1 MATPAAGT
9 TTAYELTAGV
19 KVNMDELIYM
29 YSPMDLPMT
38 LGIDAQGTMVV
49 SKRPVDQKAFSWQDE
64 EMLTPRAALAALATT
79 GTTGLTVAT
88 GEALRFATGDTARI
102 MKQDGTN
109 EVVLISGVSNA
120 TVTVTRAYRSLTT
133 ATNLATGDVIIGI
146 GTGLAEGS
154 DPSTFRFR
162 DRDTRTNYT
171 QIFGPY
177 KISMSGTEQ
186 VLSKYGVPDE
196 WAHQVYLRNR
206 ELMIRIEQ
214 TLLYGIKDDD
224 TSGKI
229 RLTGGLL
236 YFCTTNVDSTSTQ
249 LTISAIAA
257 QQQECYNL
265 GDVPLHLIVR
275 PNGLDDINDTENT
288 SRLRVVETDSRRG
301 RQRVE
306 VLDTEFGSTVI
317 HRNRWCYSQNA
328 FLVKPDAIIRR
339 PLRPIVYEQLA
350 KTGDADHAMIVG
362 EEGFEIK
369 GEQHMAVFTK
379 LTDYTAA

>member
-9 TTAYELTAGV
+9 TTAYELTTGV
-19 KVNMDELIYM
+19 KINFDELIYM

-38 LGIDAQGTMVV
+38 LGVDAQGTMVV
-49 SKRPVDQKAFSWQDE
+49 SKRPVDQKQFYWQDE
-64 EMLTPRAALAALATT
+64 EILTPRAALAALATT

-88 GEALRFATGDTARI
+88 GEALRFATGDLARI

-109 EVVLISGVSNA
+109 EVVRITGVSNA
-120 TVTVTRAYRSLTT
+120 TVTVTRAYRTLTT
-133 ATNLATGDVIIGI
+133 ATDLATGDIIIGI
-146 GTGLAEGS
+146 GTALAEGS

-162 DRDTRTNYT
+162 DRDSRSNYT

-177 KISMSGTEQ
+177 KISMTGTEQ
-186 VLSKYGVPDE
+186 VISKYGVPDE
-196 WAHQVYLRNR
+196 WAKQTFLRTR
-206 ELMIRIEQ
+206 ELYIRLEQ
-214 TLLYGIKDDD
+214 TLLYGVKDDD

-229 RLTGGLL
+229 RATGGLL
-236 YFCTTNVDSTSTQ
+236 NFLTTNVDSTNTQ
-249 LTISAIAA
+249 LTIAAITT
-257 QQQECYNL
+257 QQQNCYNK

-275 PNGLDDINDTENT
+275 PNGLDDLNDTENT

-301 RQRVE
+301 RARVE

-317 HRNRWCYSQNA
+317 HRNRWCFSQNA

-339 PLRPIVYEQLA
+339 ILRPVVYEQLA

>member
-9 TTAYELTAGV
+9 TTAYELTTGV
-19 KVNMDELIYM
+19 KINFDELIYM

-38 LGIDAQGTMVV
+38 LGVDAQGTMVV
-49 SKRPVDQKAFSWQDE
+49 SKRPVDQKQFYWQDE
-64 EMLTPRAALAALATT
+64 EILTPRAALAALATT
-79 GTTGLTVAT
+79 ATTGLTVAS
-88 GEALRFATGDTARI
+88 GEALRFATGDLARI

-109 EVVLISGVSNA
+109 EVVRITGVSDA

-133 ATNLATGDVIIGI
+133 ATNLATGDIIIGI
-146 GTGLAEGS
+146 GTALAEGS

-162 DRDTRTNYT
+162 DRDSRSNYT

-177 KISMSGTEQ
+177 KISMTGTEQ
-186 VLSKYGVPDE
+186 VISKYGVPDE
-196 WAHQVYLRNR
+196 WAKQTFLRTR
-206 ELMIRIEQ
+206 ELYIRLEQ
-214 TLLYGIKDDD
+214 TLLYGVKDDD

-229 RLTGGLL
+229 RATGGLL
-236 YFCTTNVDSTSTQ
+236 NFLTTNVDSTNTQ
-249 LTISAIAA
+249 LTIAAITT
-257 QQQECYNL
+257 QQQNCYNK

-275 PNGLDDINDTENT
+275 PNGLDDLNDTENT

-301 RQRVE
+301 RARVE

-317 HRNRWCYSQNA
+317 HRNRWCFSQNA

-339 PLRPIVYEQLA
+339 ILRPVVYEQLA

>member
-9 TTAYELTAGV
+9 TTAYELTTGV

-38 LGIDAQGTMVV
+38 LGVDAQGTMVV
-49 SKRPVDQKAFSWQDE
+49 SKRPVDQKQFYWQDE
-64 EMLTPRAALAALATT
+64 EILTPRAALAALATT
-79 GTTGLTVAT
+79 ATTGLTVAS
-88 GEALRFATGDTARI
+88 GEALRFATGDLARI

-109 EVVLISGVSNA
+109 EVVRITGVSDA

-133 ATNLATGDVIIGI
+133 ATNLATGDIIIGI
-146 GTGLAEGS
+146 GTALAEGS

-162 DRDTRTNYT
+162 DRDSRSNYT

-177 KISMSGTEQ
+177 KISMTGTEQ
-186 VLSKYGVPDE
+186 VISKYGVPDE
-196 WAHQVYLRNR
+196 WAKQTFLRTR
-206 ELMIRIEQ
+206 ELYIRLEQ
-214 TLLYGIKDDD
+214 TLLYGVKDDD

-229 RLTGGLL
+229 RATGGLL
-236 YFCTTNVDSTSTQ
+236 NFLTTNVDSTNTQ
-249 LTISAIAA
+249 LTIAAITT
-257 QQQECYNL
+257 QQQNCYNK

-275 PNGLDDINDTENT
+275 PNGLDDLNDTENT

-301 RQRVE
+301 RARVE

-317 HRNRWCYSQNA
+317 HRNRWCFSQNA

-339 PLRPIVYEQLA
+339 ILRPVVYEQLA

>member
-1 MATPAAGT
+1 
-9 TTAYELTAGV
+9 
-19 KVNMDELIYM
+19 M

-38 LGIDAQGTMVV
+38 LGVDAQGTMVV
-49 SKRPVDQKAFSWQDE
+49 SKRPVDQKQFYWQDE
-64 EMLTPRAALAALATT
+64 EILTPRAALAALATT
-79 GTTGLTVAT
+79 ATTGLTVAS
-88 GEALRFATGDTARI
+88 GEALRFATGDLARI

-109 EVVLISGVSNA
+109 EVVRITGVSDA

-133 ATNLATGDVIIGI
+133 ATNLATGDIIIGI
-146 GTGLAEGS
+146 GTALAEGS

-162 DRDTRTNYT
+162 DRDSRSNYT

-177 KISMSGTEQ
+177 KISMTGTEQ
-186 VLSKYGVPDE
+186 VISKYGVPDE
-196 WAHQVYLRNR
+196 WAKQTFLRTR
-206 ELMIRIEQ
+206 ELYIRLEQ
-214 TLLYGIKDDD
+214 TLLYGVKDDD

-229 RLTGGLL
+229 RATGGLL
-236 YFCTTNVDSTSTQ
+236 NFLTTNVDSTNTQ
-249 LTISAIAA
+249 LTIAAITT
-257 QQQECYNL
+257 QQQNCYNK

-275 PNGLDDINDTENT
+275 PNGLDDLNDTENT

-301 RQRVE
+301 RARVE

-317 HRNRWCYSQNA
+317 HRNRWCFSQNA

-339 PLRPIVYEQLA
+339 ILRPVVYEQLA

>member
-9 TTAYELTAGV
+9 TTAYELTTGV
-19 KVNMDELIYM
+19 KINFDELIYM

-38 LGIDAQGTMVV
+38 LGVDAQGTMVV
-49 SKRPVDQKAFSWQDE
+49 SKRPVDQKQFYWQDE
-64 EMLTPRAALAALATT
+64 EILTPRAALAALATT
-79 GTTGLTVAT
+79 ATTGLTVAT
-88 GEALRFATGDTARI
+88 GEALRFATGDLARI

-109 EVVLISGVSNA
+109 EVVRITGVSDA

-133 ATNLATGDVIIGI
+133 ATNLATGDIIIGI
-146 GTGLAEGS
+146 GTALAEGS

-162 DRDTRTNYT
+162 DRDSRSNYT

-177 KISMSGTEQ
+177 KISMTGTEQ
-186 VLSKYGVPDE
+186 VISKYGVPDE
-196 WAHQVYLRNR
+196 WAKQTFLRTR
-206 ELMIRIEQ
+206 ELYIRLEQ
-214 TLLYGIKDDD
+214 TLLYGVKDDD

-229 RLTGGLL
+229 RATGGLL
-236 YFCTTNVDSTSTQ
+236 NFLTTNVDSTNTQ
-249 LTISAIAA
+249 LTIAAITT
-257 QQQECYNL
+257 QQQNCYNK

-275 PNGLDDINDTENT
+275 PNGLDDLNDTENT

-301 RQRVE
+301 RARVE

-317 HRNRWCYSQNA
+317 HRNRWCFSQNA

-339 PLRPIVYEQLA
+339 ILRPVVYEQLA